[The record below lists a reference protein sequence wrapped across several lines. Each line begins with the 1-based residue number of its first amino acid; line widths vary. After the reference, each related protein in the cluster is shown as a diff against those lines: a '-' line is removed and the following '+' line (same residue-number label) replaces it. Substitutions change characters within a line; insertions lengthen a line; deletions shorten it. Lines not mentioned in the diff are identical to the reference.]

1 MRNVG
6 GYDVQTDQ
14 HALTEGVIWKKL
26 LLFALPILLGN
37 IFQQLY
43 NTADALIVGRFMDK
57 AALAAVTSSG
67 SLIFMLVGF
76 FNGIALG
83 AGVVISKFYGAKD
96 ERGIRLA
103 VHTDIAFG
111 LVAGIVL
118 TVLGVCF
125 TPTILRWMGT
135 PENVLPSSIDYFRTY
150 FYGSTAVFIYNIA
163 TGVLQAVGDSRRP
176 LYYLVTASA
185 VNVALDL
192 LFVAVFHWGVGS
204 AAAATV
210 ISQVVSMVLVLCRL
224 LRPGQVYQVQ
234 VRRLG
239 IEKDTLKQI
248 IRFGLPSGI
257 QNSVISLA
265 NVIVQSNINA
275 FGDNAM
281 AGCGSYSRI
290 EGFAFLPVTCFSMA
304 LATFVSQNL
313 GARQVDR
320 VKEGARFGILCST
333 ILAEVIGL
341 VIWLGA
347 PQLIG
352 LFNSDPEVLAYGVRQ
367 ARTIAFFYCFLA
379 FDHCSAGI
387 LRGAGRATV
396 PMLIMLVCWCLI
408 RVAYISAMVPIVGDI
423 LVVFTAYPV
432 TWVLAAVCFVIYL
445 LKVDWLQSAD
455 RQLAGLGME

>member
-1 MRNVG
+1 MSHQPRSREEK
-6 GYDVQTDQ
+6 QQ
-14 HALTEGVIWKKL
+14 LSMIESSIWRSMIA
-26 LLFALPILLGN
+26 FAVPIFLGN
-37 IFQQLY
+37 LFQQFY
-43 NTADALIVGRFMDK
+43 NAADALIVGNFIGK
-57 AALAAVTSSG
+57 EALAAVSS
-67 SLIFMLVGF
+67 SSNLIFMFTGF
-76 FNGIALG
+76 LNGVAMG
-83 AGVVISKFYGAKD
+83 AGVLIARFYGAKSYD
-96 ERGIRLA
+96 RLRTA
-103 VHTDIAFG
+103 VHTALTFGFIAG
-111 LVAGIVL
+111 VILSVIGVVL
-118 TVLGVCF
+118 S
-125 TPTILRWMGT
+125 PQILRWMGT

-432 TWVLAAVCFVIYL
+432 TWALAAVCFVIYL